1 MKVYGL
7 IKIAKDNFE
16 DNLFSFEDAK
26 RAKDDL
32 ANHDDFLS
40 LADELQHD
48 YRNDAG
54 IQQLGDD
61 RLSARPIE
69 QLLSPDIA
77 VPEVHPEMQGSKLKD
92 ALRGA
97 EQYMHQHPVRTGV
110 GVGLA
115 GAGLAGIGMAAH
127 NQLNRD

>member
-1 MKVYGL
+1 MYGL
-7 IKIAKDNFE
+7 VKIANDNSK

-32 ANHDDFLS
+32 ADHDDFLS
-40 LADELQHD
+40 LADELQHG

-61 RLSARPIE
+61 RISARPIE
-69 QLLSPDIA
+69 QLLSPDVA
-77 VPEVHPEMQGSKLKD
+77 AAEVHPEVQGSKLKE

-115 GAGLAGIGMAAH
+115 GAGLAGLGLAAH

>member
-1 MKVYGL
+1 MYGL
-7 IKIAKDNFE
+7 VKIANDNSK

-32 ANHDDFLS
+32 ADQDDFLS
-40 LADELQHD
+40 LADELQHG
-48 YRNDAG
+48 YRNDTG

-61 RLSARPIE
+61 RISARPIE
-69 QLLSPDIA
+69 QLLSPDVA
-77 VPEVHPEMQGSKLKD
+77 APEVHPEVHGSRLKE
-92 ALRGA
+92 ALRGV

-115 GAGLAGIGMAAH
+115 GAGLAGLGLAAH